1 MKVYIS
7 SDRTYALHPL
17 RSILKIIS
25 FFVYKIFEWGGG
37 GGGGG
42 GRLSGEPCLVRV
54 VVFVIVSLS
63 CSERFFFVNSN
74 LPLLSSAK
82 NNTSI
87 PRTYVRMSK

>member
-25 FFVYKIFEWGGG
+25 FFVYRIFEWGGG
-37 GGGGG
+37 GGG
-42 GRLSGEPCLVRV
+42 LSGEPCLVRV
-54 VVFVIVSLS
+54 IVFVIASLS

>member
-25 FFVYKIFEWGGG
+25 FFVYKIFECGGR
-37 GGGGG
+37 G

>member
-25 FFVYKIFEWGGG
+25 FFVYRIFEWGVGG
-37 GGGGG
+37 GGG
-42 GRLSGEPCLVRV
+42 LVRV
-54 VVFVIVSLS
+54 VVFVISSLS

>member
-25 FFVYKIFEWGGG
+25 FFVYKIFEVGG
-37 GGGGG
+37 
-42 GRLSGEPCLVRV
+42 LSGEPCLVRV

-63 CSERFFFVNSN
+63 CSERLFFVNSN